1 MVITNNG
8 GYYLTNFDLTAHFD
22 QNIWRIEKF
31 DSDKV
36 WSLAMWNA
44 DLGYY
49 YGKRFQF
56 DAQAKLQNMLG
67 ENTESKMIVL
77 SDREEAQLRITFT
90 DETKPEMEV
99 LMSEFIDVKS
109 PKAKGKRFSTWEIA
123 KIEDITPEP
132 EPVEEENDEE
142 EESEATATP
151 EAVEEALPVVDVP
164 FTITNEVPEDSKP
177 VDEQLTLF

>member
-1 MVITNNG
+1 M
-8 GYYLTNFDLTAHFD
+8 TAHFD

-31 DSDKV
+31 DSEKV

-49 YGKRFQF
+49 YGKRFQL

-67 ENTESKMIVL
+67 ENTNSKIMVL
-77 SDREEAQLRITFT
+77 SDHEEAQIRITFT
-90 DETKPEMEV
+90 DETKPALEV

-109 PKAKGKRFSTWEIA
+109 PKAKGKRFSTLEVA
-123 KIEDITPEP
+123 QIEDITPEP
-132 EPVEEENDEE
+132 EPEPEPVEEENEE
-142 EESEATATP
+142 GEE
-151 EAVEEALPVVDVP
+151 VRGEEMVVDVP

-177 VDEQLTLF
+177 VDEQLSLF

>member
-1 MVITNNG
+1 
-8 GYYLTNFDLTAHFD
+8 
-22 QNIWRIEKF
+22 
-31 DSDKV
+31 
-36 WSLAMWNA
+36 
-44 DLGYY
+44 
-49 YGKRFQF
+49 
-56 DAQAKLQNMLG
+56 
-67 ENTESKMIVL
+67 MIVL

-99 LMSEFIDVKS
+99 LMSEFIDIKS